1 MADFPGYNSQLPRL
15 KKLFPN
21 QKWIV
26 FTDYDDEK
34 FTELLTD
41 FPMNNPKIVNMR
53 ETL

>member
-1 MADFPGYNSQLPRL
+1 MKDFPGYNSHLPRL

-34 FTELLTD
+34 FQILLTD
-41 FPMNNPKIVNMR
+41 LHMNNPKIVNMR